1 MKPYLFA
8 VAMAVAA
15 AACTTT
21 NPDVVSRH
29 DAQRMSTV
37 LDGTIVSVRDV
48 VVDGTQS
55 GLGGAAGGVI
65 GGVAGSSLRGNR
77 ESAIGGVIGAVVGG
91 VVGNAV
97 ERVATKEDA
106 VELIIQLSTGE
117 RRAIVQARGGESLNV
132 GDAVMIVT
140 NGGKARVIR
149 AAPPA
154 PRG

>member
-1 MKPYLFA
+1 MKPHLYA
-8 VAMAVAA
+8 VALAVAV

-37 LDGTIVSVRDV
+37 LDGTIVAVRDV
-48 VVDGTQS
+48 VVDGIQS
-55 GLGGAAGGVI
+55 GLGGAAGGII

-77 ESAIGGVIGAVVGG
+77 ESTIGGVIGAVVGG

-106 VELIIQLSTGE
+106 VELIVQLASGE
-117 RRAIVQARGGESLNV
+117 RRAIVQARGAESLNV
-132 GDAVMIVT
+132 GDAVMVVT
-140 NGGKARVIR
+140 TGGKARVVR
-149 AAPPA
+149 AATPA